1 MTLRWAKES
10 QSMDYQ
16 KTASTFIT
24 KEGRLV
30 STDNGDW
37 IYEFM
42 PKKEADNMD
51 AKLESIEQNSNTI
64 ITLMMSATKEDVIDI
79 CKTWDRATD
88 GDVYAWLRIS
98 SFVDHLISNMKNH
111 LEGDD
116 E

>member
-1 MTLRWAKES
+1 M
-10 QSMDYQ
+10 
-16 KTASTFIT
+16 
-24 KEGRLV
+24 

-111 LEGDD
+111 LEGED

>member
-1 MTLRWAKES
+1 MWKRLSKYLLRILMTLRWAKES

-51 AKLESIEQNSNTI
+51 AKLESIEQNSNTKRGDEI
-64 ITLMMSATKEDVIDI
+64 I
-79 CKTWDRATD
+79 RA
-88 GDVYAWLRIS
+88 ASL
-98 SFVDHLISNMKNH
+98 
-111 LEGDD
+111 
-116 E
+116 

>member
-1 MTLRWAKES
+1 
-10 QSMDYQ
+10 
-16 KTASTFIT
+16 
-24 KEGRLV
+24 
-30 STDNGDW
+30 
-37 IYEFM
+37 
-42 PKKEADNMD
+42 
-51 AKLESIEQNSNTI
+51 
-64 ITLMMSATKEDVIDI
+64 MMSATKEDVIDI

>member
-1 MTLRWAKES
+1 M
-10 QSMDYQ
+10 
-16 KTASTFIT
+16 
-24 KEGRLV
+24 

-88 GDVYAWLRIS
+88 GDV
-98 SFVDHLISNMKNH
+98 
-111 LEGDD
+111 
-116 E
+116 

>member
-1 MTLRWAKES
+1 
-10 QSMDYQ
+10 
-16 KTASTFIT
+16 
-24 KEGRLV
+24 V

-111 LEGDD
+111 LEGED